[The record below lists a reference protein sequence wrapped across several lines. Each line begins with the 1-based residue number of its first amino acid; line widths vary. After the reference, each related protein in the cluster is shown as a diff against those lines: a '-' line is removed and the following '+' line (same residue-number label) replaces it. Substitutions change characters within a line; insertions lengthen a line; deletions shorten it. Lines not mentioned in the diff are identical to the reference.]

1 MILNSSEVTFQNKI
15 NEYAIRLFQT
25 EENRALLPFCVGVNI
40 YRNISPDIDP
50 PGSILMYFS
59 ILIQSV
65 TSFFASAMI

>member
-1 MILNSSEVTFQNKI
+1 MLYDYFKQRKI
-15 NEYAIRLFQT
+15 GLFS
-25 EENRALLPFCVGVNI
+25 RFVLGMNI
-40 YRNISPDIDP
+40 YRNIPPDIDP